1 MGKVFTDFFCGVTF
15 VFRGLGFFLR
25 NRSLW
30 KYGLFPFLVTTFFY
44 IAGGWALLVCS
55 NGLVRKIHRACA
67 ELPSWLSSVVYPGAF
82 LIHLL
87 TMGFFLL
94 LIVFCSGTVYELS
107 SGPFQD
113 ALIRKIDLLREPAQ
127 KETLPVQSV
136 KFILKTFGESLLYN
150 LQSLLLFFLLFTA
163 GSLIPGGWIAASL
176 LMGYRYGVINFAIP
190 GFSYGKDLQWS
201 KGSAR
206 KHKALL
212 TGFGVIVYLIY
223 FIPLLVVFFL
233 PGIYCG
239 SALLFAKLREEDK
252 EFF

>member
-1 MGKVFTDFFCGVTF
+1 MGKVFSDFFCGASF

-30 KYGLFPFLVTTFFY
+30 KYGLFPFLVTTFLY

-55 NGLVRKIHRACA
+55 SGMVRKIHAWCA
-67 ELPSWLSSVVYPGAF
+67 EQSSWISIVVYPGAF

-113 ALIRKIDLLREPAQ
+113 ALIRKTGLLRETGQAENP
-127 KETLPVQSV
+127 PPQSV
-136 KFILKTFGESLLYN
+136 KFLLKIMGESLFYN
-150 LQSLLLFFLLFTA
+150 LQSLLLFIVFFLA

-239 SALLFAKLREEDK
+239 STLLFAKLREE
-252 EFF
+252 ENIF